1 MTKRIIAVWIVAI
14 AGSALLAVGCG
25 SGNSDS
31 SASQSEN
38 TFVLSE
44 FTIVP
49 PKHVL
54 ESGHVT
60 ITADNVGGEVHE
72 LVILRAGEVETLSKK
87 PDGSLDEEKIAANDK
102 IGEIEDVAA
111 GSRKSATFDLPAGK
125 YVAVCNLV
133 DEMAASSTS
142 MAHGSDMG
150 PAAGHVH
157 FAQGMHATF
166 TVT

>member
-1 MTKRIIAVWIVAI
+1 MTQRITGVWIVAI
-14 AGSALLAVGCG
+14 VGSAVLSVGCG
-25 SGNSDS
+25 SSKSDS
-31 SASQSEN
+31 SASQTEN

-49 PKHVL
+49 PKHLL

-72 LVILRAGEVETLSKK
+72 LVILRGSDVENLSKK

-111 GSRKSATFDLPAGK
+111 GSRRSATVDLPAGK

-133 DEMAASSTS
+133 DEMSSSSTS

-150 PAAGHVH
+150 RAVGHVH